1 MGITHVPAGKNP
13 PEDIFV
19 HIEIPEGSNVK
30 FEVGDEGTIFVDRF
44 VHTPMN
50 YPANYGYIPNTLG
63 NDGDPVDVLVITPE
77 KLPVGVV
84 INARPVGV
92 ILMEDEGGMDEKII
106 AVPTSKLS
114 PMYDHVKE
122 VTDLPKHLL
131 DRMTHFFE
139 RYKDLEK
146 GKWAKVQGTE
156 GAEKA
161 KSLILE
167 GIERAK

>member
-30 FEVGDEGTIFVDRF
+30 FEVGEGGTIFVDRF

-63 NDGDPVDVLVITPE
+63 NDGDPVDVLVIAPE

-146 GKWAKVQGTE
+146 GKWVKVQGTE
-156 GAEKA
+156 GSEKA
-161 KSLILE
+161 KSLIVE